1 MESTTHD
8 EDMTDVNDVRSS
20 NQVRKVD
27 SQMLGLRLEN
37 PLAHEAEI
45 EIRCFAAWSQE
56 KFSD

>member
-8 EDMTDVNDVRSS
+8 EDMADANDVSSS

-27 SQMLGLRLEN
+27 SQMIGPRLEK

-45 EIRCFAAWSQE
+45 QIRCFAAWS
-56 KFSD
+56 